1 MRVGW
6 SEVFGLATR
15 RESKSNTQNNVIR
28 SKQKKTKKRTGAI
41 LNSVYPRRVI
51 VAIRSRTGF

>member
-28 SKQKKTKKRTGAI
+28 SKQKNKEK
-41 LNSVYPRRVI
+41 YRRHLELSI
-51 VAIRSRTGF
+51 S